1 LTGERRSTIDWYVI
15 GIASDAHRPWRAA
28 AGWIAAALVTGA
40 LAMLAAGA
48 DLAPDGLD
56 PAATVADLTVGLSF
70 VGAAAIAPGPWRCRL
85 TFAAVGLAWLFGSV
99 VPAAYLAYLPVLGI
113 ALATFPTGRPT
124 SVRDGVLIAAS
135 LIVAIVAVA
144 AVLVPPIPALAA
156 LFAAIAAT
164 SWTGQRWARAAAVAP
179 AVAAAALAFVLGTSW
194 LAEATDPFGYD
205 ASLWLQGLELV
216 LIVVAAGFPV
226 ASWLVIRERASLADR
241 LVGDERG
248 VGLDGLA
255 VLLADTLG
263 DPELRIVRWD
273 VGAGGYVGS
282 DGRAAQVSEGASTLL
297 VADGDA
303 RLAAI
308 VHLGTRTMDD
318 STISAAV
325 TEAVRLTALNER
337 WQAAQA
343 TQLAELEAARG
354 RLLLAA
360 DRQRAATAARL
371 RDEVVHFIEVA
382 GGEIRRIDDAA
393 NGAEAREALDVARR
407 ELDASADE
415 VLALISGLPPAMLG
429 DGGLVEAIRNLAAR
443 CPLPVSVEAPPDA
456 RSDFERETA
465 LFYVCSEALANTIKH
480 ARASRISIDLH
491 HEGDDLVIVVR
502 DDGIGGADVS
512 GFGLQGLADR
522 LAVYGGWLR
531 VDSPPGAGTT
541 LTARVAG

>member
-1 LTGERRSTIDWYVI
+1 MSGTTVDLHRS
-15 GIASDAHRPWRAA
+15 RLLA
-28 AGWIAAALVTGA
+28 AGWVGTALVTAA
-40 LAMLAAGA
+40 LGLLAARA
-48 DLAPDGLD
+48 DLASGGIG

-70 VGAAAIAPGPWRCRL
+70 VGGAAIAPGPWRCRVM
-85 TFAAVGLAWLFGSV
+85 FAAVGLAWLIGSV
-99 VPAAYLAYLPVLGI
+99 VPAADLAYLPILGI

-124 SVRDGVLIAAS
+124 SIRDRVLVAAS
-135 LIVAIVAVA
+135 LVVAIIAVA
-144 AVLVPPIPALAA
+144 AVLASPLPALAV
-156 LFAAIAAT
+156 LFTAIAAT
-164 SWTGQRWARAAAVAP
+164 SWTRQRWARASAVAP
-179 AVAAAALAFVLGTSW
+179 AVAGATLAFVLGTSW

-205 ASLWLQGLELV
+205 ASLWLQGLELI

-226 ASWLVIRERASLADR
+226 MSWLVIRERVTLADR

-273 VGAGGYVGS
+273 VDAGEYVGS
-282 DGRAAQVSEGASTLL
+282 DGRAAQVSGGSSTLL
-297 VADGDA
+297 VADGEQ

-308 VHLGTRTMDD
+308 VHLGTRTTDD
-318 STISAAV
+318 PTISSAV

-337 WQAAQA
+337 WRAAQA

-354 RLLLAA
+354 RALVAA

-371 RDEVVHFIEVA
+371 RDEVVYFIEVA
-382 GGEIRRIDDAA
+382 GREIRRIDDGA
-393 NGAEAREALDVARR
+393 NGTEAREALAVAQR

-415 VLALISGLPPAMLG
+415 VLDLIGGLPPPMLG
-429 DGGLVEAIRNLAAR
+429 DGGLVEAIRHLAAR
-443 CPLPVSVEAPPDA
+443 CPLPVSVEAAPDS
-456 RSDFERETA
+456 RSDLERETA

-480 ARASRISIDLH
+480 ARASRISIDLRR
-491 HEGDDLVIVVR
+491 EGAELVILIR
-502 DDGIGGADVS
+502 DDGVGGALVS

-522 LAVYGGWLR
+522 LAVYGGRLC

-541 LTARVAG
+541 LSARISG